1 MKTLD
6 TEQLFDSFDEALTF
20 VKQKEREALIADS
33 MRQHP
38 PIMIAPH
45 NSQNPPLK
53 LFPDVAYWN
62 PADENDFILTRLQS
76 GRYSLKP
83 NLRNKKFLLR
93 GQTEFHDSCTPSLF
107 RQIKPRYTADL
118 IHGQEMMLLTL
129 SHPMVRLLDSKINLL
144 GYDFIFEMNL
154 YGLNQHY
161 YNLTS
166 LLDLSSDANVAGFFA
181 TNKYDS
187 GSYKYNPVTDE
198 GKIGVLYYCEI
209 DTIDGFTKSGISTI
223 GLQVFP
229 RSGCQKG
236 FLQMLHKGENF
247 NDIQRVKWVK
257 FRHKTK
263 VSEHYYKLFDGG
275 KKLFPCDI
283 LESHWKARNPNI
295 ISDRTVIL
303 NMIMNDYRES
313 KSQISKELSA
323 RGLSIRKYP
332 VTFTPDEL
340 HQYYQDI
347 KNGFWEDWCSR
358 IYFNGD
364 TQGKFKDALIAVVK
378 DPQYEWAFIEGKG
391 TDLPTNGYLSSI
403 FSECLVEK

>member
-1 MKTLD
+1 MKALD
-6 TEQLFDSFDEALTF
+6 TNKIFDNFYEALDF
-20 VKQKEREALIADS
+20 VKQKEHEALIADD
-33 MRQHP
+33 MRQHQP
-38 PIMIAPH
+38 TIMALH
-45 NSQNPPLK
+45 NPQNPPLK
-53 LFPDVAYWN
+53 LFPNVAYWN
-62 PADENDFILTRLQS
+62 NADENDFILTRLQS

-93 GQTEFHDSCTPSLF
+93 GQTEFYENCTPNLY
-107 RQIKPRYTADL
+107 RQIKSRYTADL

-129 SHPMVRLLDSKINLL
+129 SHPMVRLLDTKINLL

-161 YNLTS
+161 YNKTS

-187 GSYKYNPVTDE
+187 VTDTYSPVRDE
-198 GKIGVLYYCEI
+198 EKMGVLYYCEL
-209 DTIDGFTKSGISTI
+209 DSIDGFTKSGISTI

-229 RSGCQKG
+229 RSGSQKG

-257 FRHKTK
+257 FRHKAK
-263 VSEHYYKLFDGG
+263 VSEHYHQLFDGG
-275 KKLFPCDI
+275 KRLFPCDI
-283 LESHWKARNPNI
+283 LEKHWKARNPNI

-303 NMIMNDYRES
+303 NMIMNEHRKS
-313 KSQISKELSA
+313 KSQISKELTS
-323 RGLSIRKYP
+323 RGFSIRKYP

-340 HQYYQDI
+340 HQYYRDI
-347 KNGFWEDWCSR
+347 KNGFWEEWCSR

-364 TQGKFKDALIAVVK
+364 THDKFKNALIAIVN
-378 DPQYEWAFIEGKG
+378 DPQYEWAFVEGKG
-391 TDLPTNGYLSSI
+391 NILPTDGFISSMYKK
-403 FSECLVEK
+403 CL